1 MTRRWTSAHP
11 SAQYHFTPSRC
22 PPTRELLWT
31 GRAQHPK
38 TTETSAGRSIYPSE
52 GETNLRLPQAR
63 LWLRSRRL
71 YTQVRRHPEGQYN
84 LSSSDLTDKLA
95 RIKSTV
101 TPLTLRKAEMTKEQL
116 ERRYHVMLP
125 KGNARSAP
133 LNLLDVV
140 RWYDKQEPGAKAA
153 LDRAEPLTWLK
164 HLLDKRQL
172 KYPRLPWHLTAL
184 IMEEYVKAQ
193 LSHQPMSTIPED
205 GVLPKTPSPTTL
217 SQHEPMSPSSGS
229 WSWNPS
235 PRVLDAPAR
244 QSYDQQISFE
254 PHIES
259 GRDSIGTGSRP
270 SSEGFTRHW
279 RHSLP
284 AGMTGSAPSSVYSGK
299 QNDPSSHR
307 RHHLRNLA
315 KRIRG
320 RQYDSE
326 DALSSRRNSLSEQSM
341 SEDVGD
347 RLARSRPPSRIS
359 SSRFRSPGPSG
370 SERERTAP
378 ADKDKLDS
386 EGEGVL
392 VRVTSPGYDAGDGT
406 PRADGT
412 TTVPAEPPVSPAPVR
427 RPIPRRRLRTSLPS
441 SQRIIEEEKEKRQR
455 EVDEAVERQ
464 QYEQKAQYVLT
475 LMYAVR
481 LSHDIYRILE
491 DARSQN
497 HRTQQLLQRV
507 AASVREYDT
516 VQASMSG
523 ALGMP
528 FARLPPEVLE
538 AFSRDPSAFTSG
550 TRSNRGWRAVEDV
563 HERVTRQRRTLRNYA
578 KTIAVDSSDSEP
590 PASIFEQ
597 PMASLTKSLTVLEGH
612 REHVVKQLES
622 VTELLIGVRHTHKAV
637 KKGYNDTMAHTS
649 LIYPE
654 VRPLLC

>member
-1 MTRRWTSAHP
+1 M
-11 SAQYHFTPSRC
+11 
-22 PPTRELLWT
+22 
-31 GRAQHPK
+31 
-38 TTETSAGRSIYPSE
+38 
-52 GETNLRLPQAR
+52 
-63 LWLRSRRL
+63 
-71 YTQVRRHPEGQYN
+71 
-84 LSSSDLTDKLA
+84 
-95 RIKSTV
+95 V
-101 TPLTLRKAEMTKEQL
+101 TPLTLRKAEMTREQL

-125 KGNARSAP
+125 KGNARTAP
-133 LNLLDVV
+133 LNPLDVV

-172 KYPRLPWHLTAL
+172 KHPRLPWHLTAL
-184 IMEEYVKAQ
+184 IMEEYVKAR

-205 GVLPKTPSPTTL
+205 GVPPKTPSPTTL

-235 PRVLDAPAR
+235 PRVLDASAR

-259 GRDSIGTGSRP
+259 GRDSIGAESRP

-284 AGMTGSAPSSVYSGK
+284 AGMTGSAPSSIYSGK

-347 RLARSRPPSRIS
+347 RMARSRPPSRIS
-359 SSRFRSPGPSG
+359 SARLRSPGPSG
-370 SERERTAP
+370 SERDRTAL
-378 ADKDKLDS
+378 AEKDKLDS
-386 EGEGVL
+386 EGEGFL
-392 VRVTSPGYDAGDGT
+392 VRVASPGYDAGDGT

-412 TTVPAEPPVSPAPVR
+412 TAVPPVSPVPMR
-427 RPIPRRRLRTSLPS
+427 RPIARRRLRTSLPS
-441 SQRIIEEEKEKRQR
+441 AQRIIQEAREKRQR

-464 QYEQKAQYVLT
+464 QYEQKAQYVLSIMRSASF
-475 LMYAVR
+475 LHNR
-481 LSHDIYRILE
+481 CRILE

-516 VQASMSG
+516 VQAGMSG

-550 TRSNRGWRAVEDV
+550 TRLHYGWRAVEDV
-563 HERVTRQRRTLRNYA
+563 HERVTRQRRILRNYA

-590 PASIFEQ
+590 PGSIFEQ
-597 PMASLTKSLTVLEGH
+597 PMASLAKSLTALEGH
-612 REHVVKQLES
+612 RERVVTQLES
-622 VTELLIGVRHTHKAV
+622 VTELLISVRHTHKAV
-637 KKGYNDTMAHTS
+637 KKGYEDTMAHTS

-654 VRPLLC
+654 VRSSSS